1 MADISVKRSKKSG
14 LPAGSLIHIGEKKV
28 HKTRIKVIYLH
39 CSKDALLQ

>member
-28 HKTRIKVIYLH
+28 HKTRIKVIEIGRAH
-39 CSKDALLQ
+39 V